1 MALSANQSIGA
12 QAEQLALDYLLRR
25 GLRLLEKNSR
35 CRFGEIDLI
44 MLDGRCLVFV
54 EVRYRKRNRFS
65 SAAMS
70 IGPAKQRKIIRTAS
84 FFLRGRPRYTDATI
98 RFDVVGIDRSAADQ
112 FTIEWLRDAF
122 RPQNSLV

>member
-12 QAEQLALDYLLRR
+12 RAEQLALDYLRR
-25 GLRLLEKNSR
+25 QGLRLLERNSR
-35 CRFGEIDLI
+35 CRFGEIALI
-44 MLDGRCLVFV
+44 MLHGRCLVFV
-54 EVRYRKRNRFS
+54 EVRYRKRNRFT

-84 FFLRGRPRYTDATI
+84 FFLRGKPRYSDATI
-98 RFDVVGIDRSAADQ
+98 RFDVVAIDCPGSDQ

-122 RPQNSLV
+122 RPQ

>member
-12 QAEQLALDYLLRR
+12 RAEQLALNYLLRQ

-54 EVRYRKRNRFS
+54 EVRYRKRNRFT
-65 SAAMS
+65 SAATS

-84 FFLRGRPRYTDATI
+84 FFLRGQPRYADATI
-98 RFDVVGIDRSAADQ
+98 RFDVVAIDRSASDQ
-112 FTIEWLRDAF
+112 FTIEWLKDAF
-122 RPQNSLV
+122 RPR

>member
-12 QAEQLALDYLLRR
+12 RAEQLALNYLLRQ

-54 EVRYRKRNRFS
+54 EVRYRKRNRFT
-65 SAAMS
+65 SAATS

-84 FFLRGRPRYTDATI
+84 FFLRGQPRYADAII
-98 RFDVVGIDRSAADQ
+98 RFDVVAIDRSASDQ

-122 RPQNSLV
+122 RPR